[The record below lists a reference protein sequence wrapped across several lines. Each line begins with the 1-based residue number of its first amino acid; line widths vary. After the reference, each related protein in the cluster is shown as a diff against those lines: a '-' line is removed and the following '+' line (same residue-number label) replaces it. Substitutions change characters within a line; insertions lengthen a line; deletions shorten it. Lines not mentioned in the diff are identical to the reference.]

1 MFLRRMDMFGS
12 PVITSIKKMARK
24 FNKSELPSI
33 IISLYKTYGKNNIKD
48 IKGAEKRFSSF
59 FNRMEVF
66 FWIAFLY

>member
-24 FNKSELPSI
+24 FNKNELPSI

-48 IKGAEKRFSSF
+48 INPIKDK
-59 FNRMEVF
+59 
-66 FWIAFLY
+66 

>member
-24 FNKSELPSI
+24 FNKRELPNI

-48 IKGAEKRFSSF
+48 IKPIKDK
-59 FNRMEVF
+59 
-66 FWIAFLY
+66 